1 MKMKNVEN
9 FWQIIK
15 KKFFILKFKNVEKNA
30 VFEKNFFIL
39 KFKNLEKN
47 AVFLKNKFL

>member
-15 KKFFILKFKNVEKNA
+15 KKFFILKFKNVEILD
-30 VFEKNFFIL
+30 VFEKKIFYS
-39 KFKNLEKN
+39 
-47 AVFLKNKFL
+47 